1 MSEWNLYGT
10 SRKEGLIDTL
20 TPERLELALRR
31 YQRELDEE
39 FSIRDLIDIKKIEAM
54 ALIAE
59 AINDAPEFLID
70 QIGKMRN
77 GQDATTITDRLN
89 DISESIAVLAESV
102 RKHD

>member
-10 SRKEGLIDTL
+10 SRKEALVDSL
-20 TPERLELALRR
+20 TPERLNLALRR

-39 FSIRDLIDIKKIEAM
+39 FGIKDLIEIKKIEAL

-59 AINDAPEFLID
+59 AVNDAPEFLSD

-77 GQDATTITDRLN
+77 GRDAATIPESLDAVS
-89 DISESIAVLAESV
+89 DAISELAEAV
-102 RKHD
+102 REHD

>member
-10 SRKEGLIDTL
+10 SRKEVLVDSL
-20 TPERLELALRR
+20 TPERLNLALRR

-39 FSIRDLIDIKKIEAM
+39 FGIKDLIEIKKIEAM

-59 AINDAPEFLID
+59 AVNDAPEFLSD

-77 GQDATTITDRLN
+77 GRDAATIPASLDAVS
-89 DISESIAVLAESV
+89 DAISELAEAV
-102 RKHD
+102 REHD